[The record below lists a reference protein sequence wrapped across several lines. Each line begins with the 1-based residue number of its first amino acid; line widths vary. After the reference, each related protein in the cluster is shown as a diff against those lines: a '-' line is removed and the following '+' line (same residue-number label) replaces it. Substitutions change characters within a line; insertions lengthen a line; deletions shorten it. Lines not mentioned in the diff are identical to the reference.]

1 MVSDGLHI
9 RIRLLI
15 GLSIVDKVIISQESL
30 QRFINAVSPGAYTSI
45 TKVDFK
51 ALDQFMIKPLGVYG
65 SKDEIV
71 RLLRSIDVLDEN
83 T

>member
-1 MVSDGLHI
+1 MCSSDLDSLAN
-9 RIRLLI
+9 RL
-15 GLSIVDKVIISQESL
+15 STVDKVIISQNSL
-30 QRFINAVSPGAYTSI
+30 QCFINAVSPGAYTSI

-71 RLLRSIDVLDEN
+71 RLLRSIDVVDEI